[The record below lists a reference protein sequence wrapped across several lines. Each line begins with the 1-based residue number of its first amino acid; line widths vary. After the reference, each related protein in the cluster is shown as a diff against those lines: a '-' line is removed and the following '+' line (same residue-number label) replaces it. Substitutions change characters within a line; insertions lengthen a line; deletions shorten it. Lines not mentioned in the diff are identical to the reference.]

1 MVPPLTLRLVE
12 IRFGKTWYSI
22 YYSVLEP
29 VVLPPYVVADL
40 YRRRWRIEEA
50 FNTGLAVAGF
60 ELFMD
65 GFNQWCEIPC
75 SDLAIICCCALI

>member
-1 MVPPLTLRLVE
+1 LFT
-12 IRFGKTWYSI
+12 S
-22 YYSVLEP
+22 
-29 VVLPPYVVADL
+29 YVVSDL

-75 SDLAIICCCALI
+75 LNGYVYAVAR